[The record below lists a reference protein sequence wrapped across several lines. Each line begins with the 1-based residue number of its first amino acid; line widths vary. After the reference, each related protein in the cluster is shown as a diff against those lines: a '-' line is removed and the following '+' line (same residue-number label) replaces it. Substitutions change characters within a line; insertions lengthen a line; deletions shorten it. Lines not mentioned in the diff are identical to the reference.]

1 MVAGNE
7 AINTYSYSHT
17 YPTVIF
23 DPDIS
28 SFFNEVFYCVL
39 VVFTHCNM
47 EGSPLAER
55 KKQAGPTVICE
66 LTAFLTALV

>member
-7 AINTYSYSHT
+7 AIYSYSHT
-17 YPTVIF
+17 YPTGIF
-23 DPDIS
+23 DADIS

-39 VVFTHCNM
+39 IVFTHCNM

-55 KKQAGPTVICE
+55 KKQADQIGICE
-66 LTAFLTALV
+66 LMAFLIG